1 VPSRRTCAVLVTDFE
16 PKESGFRVYSEQDRE
31 DYRLFLTAL
40 RSSIAQSVST
50 ALRTFIEVEHG
61 QRCSLAPAASCRVS
75 GGLTYLLMC
84 FWCCENRS
92 YVCTSQPSLPS
103 KLSDHI
109 NMGAL
114 EFICDRRFHR
124 SFVVPANPESNTS
137 KPYHVSYSDFGDA
150 DSKAIVLFCGALF
163 GQRLCYAPL
172 DQLAKAHHV
181 RIIHPDR
188 PGVGGSEAVE
198 PEKRVQTWLGKV
210 NSVLLRR

>member
-1 VPSRRTCAVLVTDFE
+1 
-16 PKESGFRVYSEQDRE
+16 
-31 DYRLFLTAL
+31 
-40 RSSIAQSVST
+40 
-50 ALRTFIEVEHG
+50 
-61 QRCSLAPAASCRVS
+61 
-75 GGLTYLLMC
+75 
-84 FWCCENRS
+84 
-92 YVCTSQPSLPS
+92 
-103 KLSDHI
+103 
-109 NMGAL
+109 
-114 EFICDRRFHR
+114 
-124 SFVVPANPESNTS
+124 VVPANPESNTS

-210 NSVLLRR
+210 NSVLLRRQLIHCYRNGPQASGAFEHLACFDC